1 MLEDMEAL
9 FSFENFPGNP
19 PDSGSNCFCFPDMK
33 SKIVGFHVLPEE
45 KRIASTKTKE
55 KCLLSDSK
63 KTSELLFEPSTL
75 HRYSTGMREMK
86 LEYFF
91 GENEDEPLVSAGIV
105 PFLGPGGSREMTYLG
120 GIHTNNSNNSS
131 NNNNSSH
138 GSHNSN
144 SNSSIHNNNSN
155 NNNNNNNH
163 NNNNNSS
170 HTHITHTTASL
181 HQLSGST
188 HGQNQNFNYGQYVD
202 SSSGQLSSLNSPSS
216 HVNTNSN
223 NSNTSYHQSH
233 SRNTTS
239 ISSNTPSLTHT
250 NANTNGNTHTNTN
263 TNSNTIANTHTSIN
277 ISTNNSFNSGTGLI
291 PSNLYGSLSSP
302 PSSTT
307 PSTTS
312 PHPS

>member
-55 KCLLSDSK
+55 KCLLSDNK

-91 GENEDEPLVSAGIV
+91 GENEDEPLVSAGIL
-105 PFLGPGGSREMTYLG
+105 PFLGPNGSREMTYLG
-120 GIHTNNSNNSS
+120 GIHANNSNNSS

-144 SNSSIHNNNSN
+144 SNNNITNSSSHSHNSHTTTSLNQSSGSIHNQSHNHIYVQQVDTSSSHQSSINNQNSHLNANSN
-155 NNNNNNNH
+155 SLNHQPHPTVNSRNSTGISTNTNNH
-163 NNNNNSS
+163 
-170 HTHITHTTASL
+170 T
-181 HQLSGST
+181 
-188 HGQNQNFNYGQYVD
+188 
-202 SSSGQLSSLNSPSS
+202 
-216 HVNTNSN
+216 SN
-223 NSNTSYHQSH
+223 
-233 SRNTTS
+233 
-239 ISSNTPSLTHT
+239 
-250 NANTNGNTHTNTN
+250 NTN
-263 TNSNTIANTHTSIN
+263 TNMNVTNSLSSGIGMTS
-277 ISTNNSFNSGTGLI
+277 
-291 PSNLYGSLSSP
+291 SNLYGSLSSP
-302 PSSTT
+302 PFSS
-307 PSTTS
+307 PSITS
-312 PHPS
+312 QPPS

>member
-33 SKIVGFHVLPEE
+33 SKIVGFHVLPDE

-63 KTSELLFEPSTL
+63 KASELLFEPSTL

-91 GENEDEPLVSAGIV
+91 GENEDEPLVSAGIL
-105 PFLGPGGSREMTYLG
+105 PFLGPNGSREMTYFN
-120 GIHTNNSNNSS
+120 GIHINNSNNSS

-144 SNSSIHNNNSN
+144 SNNNINSN
-155 NNNNNNNH
+155 S
-163 NNNNNSS
+163 SS
-170 HTHITHTTASL
+170 HSHNTHTTTSL
-181 HQLSGST
+181 NQTSAPT
-188 HGQNQNFNYGQYVD
+188 QNQNPNQNFSLHID
-202 SSSGQLSSLNSPSS
+202 SSSSNHPTVNPRTGTST
-216 HVNTNSN
+216 NTNTPTSSN
-223 NSNTSYHQSH
+223 N
-233 SRNTTS
+233 
-239 ISSNTPSLTHT
+239 P
-250 NANTNGNTHTNTN
+250 NTHTN
-263 TNSNTIANTHTSIN
+263 SHTST
-277 ISTNNSFNSGTGLI
+277 SSGLSGGTGTHS
-291 PSNLYGSLSSP
+291 SNLYGSLSAPPSSST

-307 PSTTS
+307 P
-312 PHPS
+312 PS

>member
-1 MLEDMEAL
+1 MEAL

-33 SKIVGFHVLPEE
+33 SRIVGFHVLPDE

-63 KTSELLFEPSTL
+63 KASELLFEPSTL

-91 GENEDEPLVSAGIV
+91 GENEDEPLVSAGIL
-105 PFLGPGGSREMTYLG
+105 PFLGPNGSREMTYFN

-144 SNSSIHNNNSN
+144 SNNNI
-155 NNNNNNNH
+155 
-163 NNNNNSS
+163 NNNSS
-170 HTHITHTTASL
+170 HSHNTHTTTSLNQSSASA
-181 HQLSGST
+181 
-188 HGQNQNFNYGQYVD
+188 QNQNHNYGQQID
-202 SSSGQLSSLNSPSS
+202 SNSSSSSNQNSHTSNSSTLN
-216 HVNTNSN
+216 
-223 NSNTSYHQSH
+223 HQSH
-233 SRNTTS
+233 PTVNPRTGTSTNTSTP
-239 ISSNTPSLTHT
+239 SSNNPNTHT
-250 NANTNGNTHTNTN
+250 NAH
-263 TNSNTIANTHTSIN
+263 NSTS
-277 ISTNNSFNSGTGLI
+277 SGLSGGTGTYS
-291 PSNLYGSLSSP
+291 SNLYGSLSAPPSSST

-307 PSTTS
+307 LPST
-312 PHPS
+312 

>member
-33 SKIVGFHVLPEE
+33 SKIVGFHVLPDE
-45 KRIASTKTKE
+45 KRIVSTKTKE

-91 GENEDEPLVSAGIV
+91 GENEDEPLVSAGIL
-105 PFLGPGGSREMTYLG
+105 PFLGPNGNREMTYLS

-144 SNSSIHNNNSN
+144 SNNTINNSTGHGHN
-155 NNNNNNNH
+155 THTTTSLNQASASSQSQNQNH
-163 NNNNNSS
+163 NYGLHTDCGNILSHPPYPAVHARNTSSSSTNPPSNTNNSS
-170 HTHITHTTASL
+170 
-181 HQLSGST
+181 
-188 HGQNQNFNYGQYVD
+188 
-202 SSSGQLSSLNSPSS
+202 
-216 HVNTNSN
+216 
-223 NSNTSYHQSH
+223 
-233 SRNTTS
+233 
-239 ISSNTPSLTHT
+239 
-250 NANTNGNTHTNTN
+250 NTHTNT
-263 TNSNTIANTHTSIN
+263 T
-277 ISTNNSFNSGTGLI
+277 STNMNSSLSGGIGMTS
-291 PSNLYGSLSSP
+291 SNLYGSLSSP
-302 PSSTT
+302 PSSST
-307 PSTTS
+307 PSTSS

>member
-1 MLEDMEAL
+1 MEAL

-144 SNSSIHNNNSN
+144 SNSSIHNNNSNNN